1 MSIWDAFGKGRYK
14 GFSREAGQLL
24 DKAVELAG
32 GLGCKKADTGH
43 LLWAMLQADGGPAAR
58 FLAGKNIS
66 ELEVRR
72 QLSAGR
78 DGSVTRLARGDMAA
92 DLRRAMD
99 YAIIGAQNAHLSRAE
114 PEHLLCAMLEDTDCA
129 AGVMLASM
137 GVQLTEAV
145 RECRQLSGQFVL
157 PAQPRVSASIPR
169 GSRAS
174 DKYCRDLTRRAAE
187 GELDPVFCREAELDR
202 MVEILCRRQKND
214 PCLIGEPGVGKTA
227 LAEGLA
233 LRIAAGQ
240 VPRAL
245 QGRRLLA
252 LDMASLVAGT
262 KYRGDF
268 EERLKNLLEELVRDG
283 TAILF
288 IDEFHTIVGAGAAE
302 GAIDAASILKP
313 VLARGELQLIGAT
326 TNQEFRTHIQKD
338 AALERRFGR
347 VQVEEPTPAQAVEI
361 LNGLAPRY
369 ERYHNVRLPPQ
380 TLQAAVELSVRYLP
394 GRCLPDKAIDL
405 VDEAC
410 AAARILAEKEQRTQ
424 PVLSPEDIAR
434 VVAAASGVPAQR
446 VGEQE
451 RERLDKLESRLNA
464 EIVGQQRAVAAVAG
478 AIRRSRT
485 GLGEPGRPIGAMLF
499 LGPTGVGKTALARA
513 LAVSWFGSEKA
524 LLKFDMS
531 EYQEQHTAARLLGA
545 PPGYLGHDEGGQLTE
560 AVRRRPYSVVLFD
573 EIEKAH
579 PDVMNIL
586 LQILDEGKINDAQG
600 RTVDFSNTVI
610 CMTSNAGSSDQST
623 SSLGFNKSEEQ
634 RSAEKTRKALAQ
646 FLRPEFLGRVDE
658 VITFKPLSEETL
670 QGIAA
675 LMLDEYKPGMDAK
688 GIAYRYTPAALKAL
702 VKKSEGGKFGAR
714 DLRRVIRK
722 AVEDPAAE
730 KLIDG
735 TLASGS
741 TLVVDADENGEI
753 VGFDIDVAEEVCKR
767 LGVKLVKQPVNWDT
781 LTTDLNVGKCDCIW
795 NGLSINK
802 ERQEKMNLSEPYMKN
817 AMVFVVKGDS
827 TVAKMDDLKGKKIS
841 VQNGSSAQ
849 TILENSAIKDDIT
862 ISPIA
867 TNVEALQQLELGVV
881 DVVFLDEVVAD
892 YEIKNSGKDYKK
904 LAEGLEEEQYA
915 IAFRKNDQALRDAV
929 QKTLGEMKADGKLG
943 EISTKW
949 FGSDITIVK

>member
-1 MSIWDAFGKGRYK
+1 MGIWENLGMGGYR
-14 GFSREAGQLL
+14 GFSR
-24 DKAVELAG
+24 
-32 GLGCKKADTGH
+32 
-43 LLWAMLQADGGPAAR
+43 PAAR
-58 FLAGKNIS
+58 LLQQAVQLAGDLGCEQADTSHLLLAMLRQQGAAAQFLTRKNIT
-66 ELEVRR
+66 EPEVRR
-72 QLSAGR
+72 QLAQRRSAPAQ
-78 DGSVTRLARGDMAA
+78 RLERQAMAP
-92 DLRRAMD
+92 DLRRTMD
-99 YAIIGAQNAHLSRAE
+99 YALIGAQNAHVSRAE
-114 PEHLLCAMLEDTDCA
+114 PEHLLCAMLEDDGCA
-129 AGVMLASM
+129 AGLLLAEM
-137 GVQLTEAV
+137 GLSLTEAV

-338 AALERRFGR
+338 AALERRFGQ

-579 PDVMNIL
+579 PDIQNIL
-586 LQILDEGKINDAQG
+586 LQILEDGQLTDAMG
-600 RTVDFSNTVI
+600 RKADFRNTIVLL
-610 CMTSNAGSSDQST
+610 TSNLGARFLAGQNAP
-623 SSLGFNKSEEQ
+623 LGFAAGAEAVFEKQSAQAVEE
-634 RSAEKTRKALAQ
+634 AKKW
-646 FLRPEFLGRVDE
+646 FRPELLGRLDE
-658 VITFKPLSEETL
+658 VIVFRPLAEENLCAIAEKMLAQITADGQKRDIDPAIYLADIAQKGNIKLQALHNGNDLLAKYKTEVTATPQETKSQSPEEWMKKLLSSEDSGVGLSGTNDPIMDMVVKAFSSLMMLAVVIDNKNEEEQKEAISEMAGNRKVELTSLLPHMKSCALVIGENNKAVLQADNGTVQVSRELSTVELSRMSATLNNPELSEESKRMRVAGMVNAIVL
-670 QGIAA
+670 SQQASQNFEQG
-675 LMLDEYKPGMDAK
+675 M
-688 GIAYRYTPAALKAL
+688 
-702 VKKSEGGKFGAR
+702 SEQQSQNEQI
-714 DLRRVIRK
+714 RR
-722 AVEDPAAE
+722 
-730 KLIDG
+730 
-735 TLASGS
+735 
-741 TLVVDADENGEI
+741 
-753 VGFDIDVAEEVCKR
+753 
-767 LGVKLVKQPVNWDT
+767 
-781 LTTDLNVGKCDCIW
+781 
-795 NGLSINK
+795 
-802 ERQEKMNLSEPYMKN
+802 
-817 AMVFVVKGDS
+817 
-827 TVAKMDDLKGKKIS
+827 
-841 VQNGSSAQ
+841 
-849 TILENSAIKDDIT
+849 
-862 ISPIA
+862 
-867 TNVEALQQLELGVV
+867 
-881 DVVFLDEVVAD
+881 
-892 YEIKNSGKDYKK
+892 
-904 LAEGLEEEQYA
+904 
-915 IAFRKNDQALRDAV
+915 
-929 QKTLGEMKADGKLG
+929 
-943 EISTKW
+943 
-949 FGSDITIVK
+949 

>member
-1 MSIWDAFGKGRYK
+1 MGIWENLGMGGYR
-14 GFSREAGQLL
+14 GFSRPAARLL
-24 DKAVELAG
+24 QQAVQLAG
-32 GLGCKKADTGH
+32 DLGCEQADTSH
-43 LLWAMLQADGGPAAR
+43 LLLAMLQQQGAAAQ
-58 FLAGKNIS
+58 FLTRKNIT
-66 ELEVRR
+66 EPEVRR
-72 QLSAGR
+72 QLAQRRSAPAQ
-78 DGSVTRLARGDMAA
+78 RLDRQSMAP
-92 DLRRAMD
+92 DLRRTMD
-99 YAIIGAQNAHLSRAE
+99 YALIGAQNAHVSRAE
-114 PEHLLCAMLEDTDCA
+114 PEHLLCAMLEDDGCA
-129 AGVMLASM
+129 AGLLLAEM
-137 GVQLTEAV
+137 GLPLTEAV

-369 ERYHNVRLPPQ
+369 ERYHGVRLPPQ

-446 VGEQE
+446 
-451 RERLDKLESRLNA
+451 
-464 EIVGQQRAVAAVAG
+464 RARPAGGRAG
-478 AIRRSRT
+478 AGASGQAGKPPERRDRRPAASGGGRGGGYPAQPHRFGRAGAAHRCYAVFRAYRRGQDRT
-485 GLGEPGRPIGAMLF
+485 GAGAC
-499 LGPTGVGKTALARA
+499 
-513 LAVSWFGSEKA
+513 
-524 LLKFDMS
+524 
-531 EYQEQHTAARLLGA
+531 
-545 PPGYLGHDEGGQLTE
+545 GQL
-560 AVRRRPYSVVLFD
+560 VRQREGAAQVRYVGVSGAAHRRP
-573 EIEKAH
+573 A
-579 PDVMNIL
+579 
-586 LQILDEGKINDAQG
+586 
-600 RTVDFSNTVI
+600 
-610 CMTSNAGSSDQST
+610 AGCAAG
-623 SSLGFNKSEEQ
+623 LP
-634 RSAEKTRKALAQ
+634 
-646 FLRPEFLGRVDE
+646 RP
-658 VITFKPLSEETL
+658 
-670 QGIAA
+670 
-675 LMLDEYKPGMDAK
+675 
-688 GIAYRYTPAALKAL
+688 
-702 VKKSEGGKFGAR
+702 
-714 DLRRVIRK
+714 
-722 AVEDPAAE
+722 
-730 KLIDG
+730 
-735 TLASGS
+735 
-741 TLVVDADENGEI
+741 
-753 VGFDIDVAEEVCKR
+753 
-767 LGVKLVKQPVNWDT
+767 
-781 LTTDLNVGKCDCIW
+781 
-795 NGLSINK
+795 
-802 ERQEKMNLSEPYMKN
+802 
-817 AMVFVVKGDS
+817 
-827 TVAKMDDLKGKKIS
+827 
-841 VQNGSSAQ
+841 
-849 TILENSAIKDDIT
+849 
-862 ISPIA
+862 
-867 TNVEALQQLELGVV
+867 
-881 DVVFLDEVVAD
+881 
-892 YEIKNSGKDYKK
+892 
-904 LAEGLEEEQYA
+904 
-915 IAFRKNDQALRDAV
+915 
-929 QKTLGEMKADGKLG
+929 
-943 EISTKW
+943 
-949 FGSDITIVK
+949 